1 MNTDATIFVVDDDAS
16 MRKSLLWLLRSAGWR
31 AEAFASAEDFLA
43 RPLWSG
49 PGCLILDVRMP
60 QLTGPQLRDR
70 LAAAHSPLPI
80 IFLTDA
86 GSEQTAVNA
95 FRHGA
100 RNYFKKPF
108 DMFELKR
115 NIEDILEMKRSSS
128 ECRAPM
134 RIDSVKGDDQTVCDL
149 PEIPP
154 QLLRSVRYIKENFNG
169 HITIDVLA
177 SEAGLSKYH
186 FCRKFR
192 TALGSSP
199 MNFVTLMRIERA
211 KEEARRI
218 LRNLAGKG
226 VGVDHNPELR
236 CGWRSTS
243 RDRNWSIVCA
253 GTVQNSAV

>member
-1 MNTDATIFVVDDDAS
+1 MI
-16 MRKSLLWLLRSAGWR
+16 RKPILVIAPQEEHERYRHL
-31 AEAFASAEDFLA
+31 
-43 RPLWSG
+43 PLWEERLVIHSFNTFQTLFNDTD
-49 PGCLILDVRMP
+49 PDILILDC
-60 QLTGPQLRDR
+60 GFDDR
-70 LAAAHSPLPI
+70 KGLQMLSEIKANRPDIPI

-95 FRHGA
+95 FRLGA

-134 RIDSVKGDDQTVCDL
+134 RIDSVNGDDQTVCDL

-211 KEEARRI
+211 KELLRR
-218 LRNLAGKG
+218 GKSISIIAME
-226 VGVDHNPELR
+226 VGFNDFGNFSKSFKKLTGLTP
-236 CGWRSTS
+236 
-243 RDRNWSIVCA
+243 
-253 GTVQNSAV
+253 SAYKDSLHK